1 MNHADNK
8 TQDHHDRSFPSTDGP
23 ALAAAHG
30 DWIRELDA
38 ALPSANVPT
47 LLMVLVHLTGD
58 RRWLSERYQCTHIR
72 GIDDHD
78 TGGLPDDVQQEVR
91 AAARDALLAWKAG
104 RPAALPAPE
113 IDELVDMMRRS
124 VGEEVPASYGPMVG
138 AWLGLDRE
146 FRIDQR
152 DAYRVPDNFHVI
164 VIGAGVAGLCA
175 SIRLRGA
182 GIPHTVIEKNGEVG
196 GTWYENR
203 YPGAGV
209 DTPNH
214 IYSYS
219 FAKADWT
226 RYFALRE
233 EIQAYFVDVANRF
246 GVRPHVRFHT
256 KVESAVYNESAMDWT
271 VRVTDGEGN
280 ADVLRANVVISAV
293 GLLNV
298 PKMPDIPGLDGFQGP
313 CFHSARWPEGL
324 DVTGK
329 RVAVIGNGASAMQ
342 IVPAIAPK
350 VAQVTVFQRSRQ
362 WAAPFERF
370 QKPVPAAARFLLK
383 EVPYYQPWY
392 RQRLAW
398 IFNDRIHASL
408 QIDPAWP
415 HPERSINRRN
425 DKHREYFVDY
435 VKQELGARQELLP
448 HVLPDYPPF
457 GKRMLMDNGWFRTA
471 TRDNVRIVN
480 DGIARVDGHAVVTAN
495 GERHEADILVVCTGF
510 DAVNLLSS
518 FRLQGRGGR
527 NVREHWD
534 AQGAQ
539 AYLGVATPGFP
550 NFFMLAGPNTA
561 LGHGGSVVALL
572 ETQVQYVM
580 SLLKAALNSHEGGFE
595 IEVRQDVHDAY
606 NERVQEAH
614 ARMIWTHKGMSNWYR
629 NAKGRVVAPTPF
641 RNDDYWHM
649 TRNSGL
655 ADYVVRAARQA
666 EGARQPMEGTA

>member
-1 MNHADNK
+1 MTN
-8 TQDHHDRSFPSTDGP
+8 TPHD
-23 ALAAAHG
+23 AAWTA
-30 DWIRELDA
+30 ELDR
-38 ALPSANVPT
+38 ALPQANVPT
-47 LLMVLVHLTGD
+47 LLMVLLHLTGD
-58 RRWLSERYQCTHIR
+58 RRWLSERYQCTRIH

-78 TGGLPDDVQQEVR
+78 TGGLPQEVQAEVR
-91 AAARDALLAWKAG
+91 AAAREAILAWKAG
-104 RPAALPAPE
+104 QAPALPAPE
-113 IDELVDMMRRS
+113 IEALVQMLRRS
-124 VGEEVPASYGPMVG
+124 VGEEVPETYGPMVG
-138 AWLGLDRE
+138 AWLGLDPE
-146 FRIDQR
+146 FRSEQKGE
-152 DAYRVPDNFHVI
+152 YRVPEDFHVV

-175 SIRLRGA
+175 SVRLQGA

-233 EIQAYFVDVANRF
+233 EIQAYFVKVSHDF
-246 GVRPHVRFHT
+246 GVRPNIRFHT
-256 KVESAVYNESAMDWT
+256 RVESAVYNEKDMDWT
-271 VRVTDGEGN
+271 VRVSDAAGN

-298 PKMPDIPGLDGFQGP
+298 PKMPDIPGLASFPGP

-324 DVTGK
+324 DVRGK
-329 RVAVIGNGASAMQ
+329 RVGVIGNGASAMQ
-342 IVPAIAPK
+342 IVPAIAPA
-350 VAQVTVFQRSRQ
+350 VSQLTVFQRSKQ
-362 WAAPFERF
+362 WAAPFDRF
-370 QKPVPAAARFLLK
+370 QQPVPAPARFLLK

-408 QIDPAWP
+408 QVDPAWP
-415 HPERSINRRN
+415 HPGRAINRRN
-425 DKHREYFVDY
+425 DKHREMFVEY
-435 VKQELGARQELLP
+435 IRKELGERQDLLP
-448 HVLPDYPPF
+448 DVLPDYPPF

-471 TRDNVRIVN
+471 TRDNVEIVN
-480 DGIARVDGHAVVTAN
+480 EGIERVDGKAVVTRD
-495 GERHEADILVVCTGF
+495 GSRHEFDILVVCTGF

-518 FRLQGRGGR
+518 FHLVGRGGR
-527 NVREHWD
+527 NVREAWD
-534 AQGAQ
+534 AKGAQ

-580 SLLKAALNSHEGGFE
+580 SLLKGAMNGHDWPFE

-629 NAKGRVVAPTPF
+629 NAQGRVVAPTPF

-649 TRNSGL
+649 TRRTGL
-655 ADYVVRAARQA
+655 ADYTVRGSS
-666 EGARQPMEGTA
+666 GARAKGLVGEAS

>member
-1 MNHADNK
+1 MTPLSTPDQDWT
-8 TQDHHDRSFPSTDGP
+8 TQ
-23 ALAAAHG
+23 
-30 DWIRELDA
+30 LDA
-38 ALPSANVPT
+38 ALPAANIPT

-78 TGGLPDDVQQEVR
+78 SGGLAADVQQEVR
-91 AAARDALLAWKAG
+91 DAARVAVLDWKAG

-113 IDELVDMMRRS
+113 LAQLLEMLQRS
-124 VGEEVPASYGPMVG
+124 VGEAVPASYGPMVG
-138 AWLGLDRE
+138 AWLGLDAE
-146 FRIDQR
+146 FQIDQKEQ
-152 DAYRVPDNFHVI
+152 YRAPESFHVV

-182 GIPHTVIEKNGEVG
+182 GIAHTVIEKNAEVG

-233 EIQAYFVDVANRF
+233 EIQAYFVDVSHRF
-246 GVRPHVRFHT
+246 GVRPHIRFNT
-256 KVESAVYNESAMDWT
+256 SVDSAIYDEASMTWT
-271 VRVTDGEGN
+271 VRVTEREGRTE
-280 ADVLRANVVISAV
+280 ALRANVVISAV
-293 GLLNV
+293 GLLNM
-298 PKMPDIPGLDGFQGP
+298 PKMPDIAGLETFAGP

-324 DVTGK
+324 DVRGK
-329 RVAVIGNGASAMQ
+329 RVAIIGNGASAMQ
-342 IVPAIAPK
+342 IVPAIAAD
-350 VAQVTVFQRSRQ
+350 VAQLTVFQRSKQ

-370 QKPVPAAARFLLK
+370 QKPVPAAVRFLLK
-383 EVPYYQPWY
+383 ELPFYQQWY

-408 QIDPAWP
+408 QIDPEWP
-415 HPERSINRRN
+415 HPERAINRRN
-425 DKHREYFVDY
+425 DKHREFFIDY
-435 VKQELGARQELLP
+435 VKAELGAKQALLP
-448 HVLPDYPPF
+448 DVLPDYPPF

-480 DGIARVDGHAVVTAN
+480 EGIDRVEPNAVVTKD
-495 GERHEADILVVCTGF
+495 GQRVEADILVVCTGF

-518 FRLQGRGGR
+518 FTLLGRGGR
-527 NVREHWD
+527 SVRERWD
-534 AQGAQ
+534 AEGAQ

-580 SLLKAALNSHEGGFE
+580 SLLKAALQKHGEHFE
-595 IEVRQDVHDAY
+595 IEVRKEVHDAY
-606 NERVQEAH
+606 NGRVQDAH
-614 ARMIWTHKGMSNWYR
+614 AKMIWTHKGMSNWYR
-629 NAKGRVVAPTPF
+629 NARGRVVAPTPF

-655 ADYVVRAARQA
+655 ADYVISGASRKKA
-666 EGARQPMEGTA
+666 EGLHHDATQERVAGEAL

>member
-1 MNHADNK
+1 MTNAM
-8 TQDHHDRSFPSTDGP
+8 TSEQDWTARF
-23 ALAAAHG
+23 
-30 DWIRELDA
+30 DA
-38 ALPSANVPT
+38 ALPHANIPT

-58 RRWLSERYQCTHIR
+58 RRWLSERYQCTPIR

-78 TGGLPDDVQQEVR
+78 SGGLPPDVQQEVR
-91 AAARDALLAWKAG
+91 DAARDAVLAWKAG
-104 RPAALPAPE
+104 RPAAQPAPE
-113 IDELVDMMRRS
+113 LAQLVDMLRHS

-138 AWLGLDRE
+138 AWLGLDQE
-146 FRIDQR
+146 FEIDQKGR
-152 DAYRVPDNFHVI
+152 YNVPDDFHVI

-175 SIRLRGA
+175 SIRLHGA
-182 GIPHTVIEKNGEVG
+182 GIAHTVIEKNAEVG

-233 EIQAYFVDVANRF
+233 EIQAYFVEVSRRF
-246 GVRPHVRFHT
+246 GVRPHIRFNT
-256 KVESAVYNESAMDWT
+256 SVDAAVFDEKALAWNVTVADRDGRTES
-271 VRVTDGEGN
+271 
-280 ADVLRANVVISAV
+280 LRAKVVISAV

-298 PKMPDIPGLDGFQGP
+298 PKMPAITGLDTFAGP
-313 CFHSARWPEGL
+313 CFHSARWPQGL
-324 DVTGK
+324 DVRGK
-329 RVAVIGNGASAMQ
+329 RVAIIGNGASAMQ
-342 IVPAIAPK
+342 IVPAIAPE
-350 VAQVTVFQRSRQ
+350 VAQLTVFQRSKQ

-370 QKPVPAAARFLLK
+370 QKPVPPTARFLLK
-383 EVPYYQPWY
+383 ELPFYQQWY

-408 QIDPAWP
+408 QIDPDWP
-415 HPERSINRRN
+415 HPERAINRRN
-425 DKHREYFVDY
+425 DKHREFFVDY
-435 VKQELGARQELLP
+435 VKAELGAKQALLAD
-448 HVLPDYPPF
+448 VLPDYPPF

-480 DGIARVDGHAVVTAN
+480 DGIERIEGDAVVTRD
-495 GERHEADILVVCTGF
+495 GQRHEADILVVCTGF

-518 FRLQGRGGR
+518 FTLVGRGGR
-527 NVREHWD
+527 NVRERWD
-534 AQGAQ
+534 AEGAQ

-580 SLLKAALNSHEGGFE
+580 SLLKAALQSHGRDFE
-595 IEVRQDVHDAY
+595 IEVRKDIHDAY
-606 NERVQEAH
+606 NDRVQQAH
-614 ARMIWTHKGMSNWYR
+614 AKMIWTHKGMSNWYR
-629 NAKGRVVAPTPF
+629 NGKGRVVAPTPF

-655 ADYVVRAARQA
+655 ADYVMRGKPAPQPAREEAVATRA
-666 EGARQPMEGTA
+666 GAAGETS

>member
-1 MNHADNK
+1 M
-8 TQDHHDRSFPSTDGP
+8 TQMPDH
-23 ALAAAHG
+23 
-30 DWIRELDA
+30 DWTRQLDE
-38 ALPSANVPT
+38 ALPTANVPT
-47 LLMVLVHLTGD
+47 LLMVLLHLTGD
-58 RRWLSERYQCTHIR
+58 KRWLSKRYQCTHIR

-78 TGGLPDDVQQEVR
+78 SGGLAPEVQQEICS
-91 AAARDALLAWKAG
+91 AAREAVLAWKAG
-104 RPAALPAPE
+104 TAAALPDPGL
-113 IDELVDMMRRS
+113 DELVEMLRCS
-124 VGEEVPASYGPMVG
+124 VGEEIPYTYGPMVG
-138 AWLGLDRE
+138 AWLGLDHD

-152 DAYRVPDNFHVI
+152 DEYRVPDNFHVVI
-164 VIGAGVAGLCA
+164 IGAGVAGLCA

-182 GIPHTVIEKNGEVG
+182 GIPHTVIEKNAEVG

-219 FAKADWT
+219 FANSDWT

-233 EIQAYFVDVANRF
+233 EIQAYFVSVSHRF
-246 GVRPHVRFHT
+246 GVRPHVRFST
-256 KVESAVYNESAMDWT
+256 KVESAIYNEGTRDWA
-271 VRVTDGEGN
+271 VRVSDANGN

-298 PKMPDIPGLDGFQGP
+298 PKMPNIPGLGTFTGP

-324 DVTGK
+324 DVRGK

-342 IVPAIAPK
+342 IVPAIAPH
-350 VAQVTVFQRSRQ
+350 VAQLTVFQRSKQ

-370 QKPVPAAARFLLK
+370 QKPVPTAARFLLK

-408 QIDPAWP
+408 QIDPEWP
-415 HPERSINRRN
+415 HPERAINRRN
-425 DKHREYFVDY
+425 DKHREYFTDY
-435 VKQELGARQELLP
+435 VKKELGERQELLAD
-448 HVLPDYPPF
+448 VLPDYPPF

-480 DGIARVDGHAVVTAN
+480 DGIQKIDGNAVITAD
-495 GERHEADILVVCTGF
+495 GQRFEADILVVCTGF

-518 FRLQGRGGR
+518 FRLIGRGGR
-527 NVREHWD
+527 NVRDHWD
-534 AQGAQ
+534 ADGAQ

-580 SLLKAALNSHEGGFE
+580 SLLKAALNENPAGFE
-595 IEVRQDVHDAY
+595 IEVRQDVHDRY
-606 NERVQEAH
+606 NQRVQDAH
-614 ARMIWTHKGMSNWYR
+614 ARMIWTHQGMSNWYR
-629 NAKGRVVAPTPF
+629 NGKGRIVAPTPF

-649 TRNSGL
+649 TRTSGL
-655 ADYVVRAARQA
+655 ADYIVRSAQPEDAGQERV
-666 EGARQPMEGTA
+666 EGAA